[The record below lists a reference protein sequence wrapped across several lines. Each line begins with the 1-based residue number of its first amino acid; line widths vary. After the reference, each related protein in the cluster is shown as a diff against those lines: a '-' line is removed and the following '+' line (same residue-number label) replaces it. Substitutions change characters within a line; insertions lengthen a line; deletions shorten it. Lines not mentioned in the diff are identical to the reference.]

1 MEANVA
7 LMEAFVPW
15 ANSQSWIERY
25 FWNQA
30 VSLVPRKLTV
40 CVNLAQSAGSAE
52 RLFQEKS
59 SRFSSSKLS
68 VALLRCLGL

>member
-1 MEANVA
+1 MA

-30 VSLVPRKLTV
+30 VSLVPWKLTI
-40 CVNLAQSAGSAE
+40 CVMLLLEPGN
-52 RLFQEKS
+52 RLCVLKVEHLCDATGGTRQ
-59 SRFSSSKLS
+59 
-68 VALLRCLGL
+68 

>member
-15 ANSQSWIERY
+15 ANSQPWIERY

-30 VSLVPRKLTV
+30 VSLVPWKLTV
-40 CVNLAQSAGSAE
+40 CVNLWKKRAGSGE
-52 RLFQEKS
+52 S
-59 SRFSSSKLS
+59 LS
-68 VALLRCLGL
+68 ILCSADL